1 MIRLFVGLALPE
13 PVALAIDRL
22 NDAMPGAHWVEPEN
36 LHITLRFIGDID
48 EGDAEDVHH
57 ELMRVRAPAFQLSL
71 SGIGAFGQGRK
82 TRALWVGVEKNQA
95 LGLLQGRVDAAV
107 VRAGQPHEPRKFVP
121 HVTLA
126 RFRSGPADRIQNFIV
141 ANNLFRAG
149 PFGVGHFV
157 LFESEMGAGGS
168 VYHTLESYP
177 LQP

>member
-13 PVALAIDRL
+13 PVALAIARL

-36 LHITLRFIGDID
+36 LHITLRFIGDVD
-48 EGDAEDVHH
+48 AGDALDIHH
-57 ELMRVRAPAFQLSL
+57 ELMRVRAPAFQLSS
-71 SGIGAFGQGRK
+71 SGIGTFGQGRK
-82 TRALWVGVEKNQA
+82 TRALWVGVEKSQG

-107 VRAGQPHEPRKFVP
+107 VRAGQPD
-121 HVTLA
+121 VTLS
-126 RFRSGPADRIQNFIV
+126 RFCNGPADRIQNFIV
-141 ANNLFRAG
+141 AKNLFRAG
-149 PFGVGHFV
+149 PFDVGHFV